1 LELEVQPAAARP
13 GRLSFDPWRKRL
25 RLSVGARAEGGKA
38 NAEVL
43 LRLASLL
50 ELPERRLKILSGA
63 LERKKSVLAAGLS
76 AKEARERIS
85 RAMRGC

>member
-1 LELEVQPAAARP
+1 VQPAAARP

-43 LRLASLL
+43 RRLAALL
-50 ELPERRLKILSGA
+50 DLPEQRLRILSGA
-63 LERKKSVLAAGLS
+63 LERRKSVLASGLLP
-76 AKEARERIS
+76 KEVQERIN
-85 RAMRGC
+85 RAMRER